1 MTVFT
6 GKLRAFVLVLLA
18 IPAVVAL
25 AQSSGP
31 SNESSVSVSD
41 SEIEKFTAAL
51 TEIQSI
57 QRDAQAEIG
66 GIIQESTFSRERFI
80 EIYQADQQQSGSG
93 QSSVDLKSEEQE
105 AYQQTLEQITEIQQG
120 LQSEVQDAI
129 AAEDMKVA
137 RFNEIYSALSQNP
150 DIQER
155 VRSEMQEQ
163 QQQSGSGS

>member
-1 MTVFT
+1 MRIFI

-25 AQSSGP
+25 AQSSGS
-31 SNESSVSVSD
+31 SNESSISVSD
-41 SEIEKFTAAL
+41 AEIEKFTAAL

-66 GIIQESTFSRERFI
+66 GIIQESSFSRERFI

-93 QSSVDLKSEEQE
+93 QSGVDLSSEEQT
-105 AYQQTLEQITEIQQG
+105 AYQQTLEQITEIQQK
-120 LQSEVQDAI
+120 LQSDVQDAI
-129 AAEDMKVA
+129 AGEDIQVA
-137 RFNEIYSALSQNP
+137 RFNEIYSALSQSP

-163 QQQSGSGS
+163 QQQSGS